1 MLEYFFKSRWHLQN
15 LRQGPLST
23 HIDGLAARL
32 NRLGFTKGS
41 ARRYLCR
48 TGKFNDFARSDRVET
63 GSPGSFS
70 SNVPPISKN
79 VSAECHRL
87 APGS

>member
-15 LRQGPLST
+15 LRQEPLST

-41 ARRYLCR
+41 ARRYLQLV
-48 TGKFNDFARSDRVET
+48 G
-63 GSPGSFS
+63 
-70 SNVPPISKN
+70 
-79 VSAECHRL
+79 
-87 APGS
+87 